1 MMRMRANMMLRIN
14 ESFRFRYNC
23 LLVGD
28 GTRSHLPHSEVS
40 LKLDQQLVQ
49 GFS

>member
-14 ESFRFRYNC
+14 ESFRYNC